1 MGTKVTIFDVNLG
14 NIEKMI
20 ENNIKELHG
29 ESKKRLDE
37 AVEERKKLKELKQ
50 RKIDQQELSKRKIQK
65 AIIESFELMQRN
77 PDGVSSDDIME
88 IVKPY
93 ISTKSAFT
101 TRMKSKLRQDG
112 NQYRLDKKTKNKIM
126 HYILIPAQ

>member
-1 MGTKVTIFDVNLG
+1 MGTKVAIFDVNLG

-50 RKIDQQELSKRKIQK
+50 RKIDQKELSKRKIQK

-88 IVKPY
+88 IVKPH
-93 ISTKSAFT
+93 ISTKSAFA

-126 HYILIPAQ
+126 HYILVPVQ